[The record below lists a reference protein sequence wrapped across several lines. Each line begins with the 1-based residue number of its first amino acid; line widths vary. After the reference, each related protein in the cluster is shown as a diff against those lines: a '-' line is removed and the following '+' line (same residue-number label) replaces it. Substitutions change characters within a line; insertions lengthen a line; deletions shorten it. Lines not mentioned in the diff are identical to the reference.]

1 MKIYMDCCCLNR
13 PFDDQAEPIIHLE
26 AEAVKIILALCEQK
40 IFTLISSQILKF
52 EIGNTP
58 NISRREKL
66 KLLEN
71 IAQKV
76 IKIDD
81 KIEGRAKYFENL
93 GVQAFDALHLA
104 CAEGNADVFLTVDN
118 KLLKRI
124 KKIKDLK
131 IKVRNPLEWL
141 EEVYYGKN
149 N

>member
-40 IFTLISSQILKF
+40 IFTLISSQILK
-52 EIGNTP
+52 
-58 NISRREKL
+58 
-66 KLLEN
+66 LLEN

-76 IKIDD
+76 IKIDN
-81 KIEGRAKYFENL
+81 KIEERAKYFENL

-118 KLLKRI
+118 K

-131 IKVRNPLEWL
+131 IKVRNPLE
-141 EEVYYGKN
+141 
-149 N
+149 

>member
-1 MKIYMDCCCLNR
+1 
-13 PFDDQAEPIIHLE
+13 
-26 AEAVKIILALCEQK
+26 
-40 IFTLISSQILKF
+40 
-52 EIGNTP
+52 
-58 NISRREKL
+58 
-66 KLLEN
+66 LLEN

-76 IKIDD
+76 IKVDN
-81 KIEGRAKYFENL
+81 KIEERAKYFENL

-104 CAEGNADVFLTVDN
+104 CAEGNADVFLTVDK

-124 KKIKDLK
+124 EKIKDLK

>member
-1 MKIYMDCCCLNR
+1 VFRRRKIRVLRDEN
-13 PFDDQAEPIIHLE
+13 
-26 AEAVKIILALCEQK
+26 
-40 IFTLISSQILKF
+40 
-52 EIGNTP
+52 
-58 NISRREKL
+58 
-66 KLLEN
+66 LLEN

-76 IKIDD
+76 IKIDN
-81 KIEGRAKYFENL
+81 KIEERAKYFENL

>member
-40 IFTLISSQILKF
+40 IFTLISSQILK
-52 EIGNTP
+52 
-58 NISRREKL
+58 
-66 KLLEN
+66 LLEN

-76 IKIDD
+76 IKIDN
-81 KIEGRAKYFENL
+81 KIEERAKYFENL

-118 KLLKRI
+118 K